1 MPIRSLFLF
10 LFAFFLL
17 TDVSAQLHRKGV
29 TPIMKG
35 NPSQQTVTNGVPYTI
50 SQLQGRWQEYKRTDY
65 SENTT
70 AFTDSTQLSFW
81 DTDSAE
87 TQSSGRNRFKM
98 LGVAEIDDD
107 NTLMVAGDP
116 YTVRSIN
123 ENEMVLDDNDNLHWF
138 KKVDNFFIGE
148 NIVTDDDKDEFSGP
162 IKPTLSSIMGNWA
175 VYKRDV
181 KPGIVNDKTWLIR
194 YLNITSK
201 VSANIAN
208 ATVTVYTRE
217 YTDSS
222 TSVQKPATVTLNGTN
237 IKIITDTNTWDLPVY
252 EADENNLVFGTKSF
266 RYYCKPNGK

>member
-1 MPIRSLFLF
+1 MPIRSIFLF
-10 LFAFFLL
+10 VFSFFLL
-17 TDVSAQLHRKGV
+17 SNVHAQYQRKGV
-29 TPIMKG
+29 PPVMRG
-35 NPSQQTVTNGVPYTI
+35 PSTQAASNGVPYTI
-50 SQLQGRWQEYKRTDY
+50 AQLQGKWQEYKRTDY
-65 SENTT
+65 TENTI
-70 AFTDSTQLSFW
+70 AFTDTSQLNFW
-81 DTDSAE
+81 DKDSAE
-87 TQSSGRNRFKM
+87 TQSSGHTHFRM

-123 ENEMVLDDNDNLHWF
+123 KNEMVLDDQENLHWF

-148 NIVTDDDKDEFSGP
+148 SVVSNDDKDEFSGP
-162 IKPTLSSIMGNWA
+162 IKPSLSSIMGNWS

-181 KPGIVNDKTWLIR
+181 KPGMVNDKTWLIR

-201 VSANIAN
+201 VGENVAN

-222 TSVQKPATVTLNGTN
+222 TSVQKTATVTLNGTN